1 MSKQLEKMNTEA
13 MSLSVKE
20 RAKLAH
26 DLIVSIEDEKEDDV
40 TNAWDREIHQRTKE
54 IKMGIAKGRPAE
66 QVLAEIRAKYEI
78 NNSRSR
84 VMECC
89 RLL

>member
-1 MSKQLEKMNTEA
+1 MSKRLEKMAIEA
-13 MSLSVKE
+13 MSLSVNE

-26 DLIVSIEDEKEDDV
+26 DLIVSIDEEKDVDVKNAWEKEIDK
-40 TNAWDREIHQRTKE
+40 RTKE

-78 NNSRSR
+78 NNNS
-84 VMECC
+84 
-89 RLL
+89 